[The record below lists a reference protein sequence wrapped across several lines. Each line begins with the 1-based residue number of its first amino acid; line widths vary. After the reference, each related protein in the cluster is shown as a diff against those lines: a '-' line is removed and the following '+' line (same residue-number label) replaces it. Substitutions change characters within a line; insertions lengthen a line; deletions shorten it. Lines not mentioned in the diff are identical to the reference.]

1 MPRALMLTTS
11 LPRDAA
17 DPAGRFVAEM
27 AHDLATRGWE
37 LRLLAPGPRHPIPG
51 VQLLTYPVPPGLFD
65 GPGAPDNLHRRPLR
79 AGLAA
84 LAATA
89 SLTAAVRRHRRPD
102 EALIAHWLVPC
113 GLAALAAARAPAR
126 APIHLIAHGSDIALL
141 ETLPTGR
148 ALARHLARADAITFV
163 SPDLRD
169 RFTALIAPMPP
180 PRRCYT
186 LPMGTTPL
194 APDPAT
200 LTHLRALAAGR
211 RIIATIGRLTRQ
223 KGLDTLADALAG
235 RRDILWI
242 AAGDGPERQALID
255 RTTRHHVPFH
265 PTGNLAPPARDAL
278 LTLAD
283 LFALPSRPLGN
294 RREGTPVALLE
305 ALAAGVPTIA
315 THLPGI
321 TAAAA
326 PAGALLIPPDAP
338 HALRAAIDALL
349 DDPPRAAALR
359 DQHRA
364 AGQHTRWT
372 HLGAAHAAA
381 FADPR

>member
-27 AHDLATRGWE
+27 ARDLATRGWN

-65 GPGAPDNLHRRPLR
+65 GPGAPDNLHHRPLR

-89 SLTAAVRRHRRPD
+89 SLTAAVRHHHQPD
-102 EALIAHWLVPC
+102 ETLIAHWLIPC
-113 GLAALAAARAPAR
+113 GLAALTAARAPNHA
-126 APIHLIAHGSDIALL
+126 IHLIAHGSDIALL
-141 ETLPTGR
+141 ETLPAGR

-169 RFTALIAPMPP
+169 RFTALIAPTPL

-211 RIIATIGRLTRQ
+211 RIIATIGRLTPQ

-235 RRDILWI
+235 RPDIIWI
-242 AAGDGPERQALID
+242 AAGEGPERAALIT
-255 RTTRHHVPFH
+255 RTTRHRVPFH

-326 PAGALLIPPDAP
+326 PAGALLIPPDDP
-338 HALRAAIDALL
+338 PALRAAIDALL

-359 DQHRA
+359 HQHRTI
-364 AGQHTRWT
+364 GQHTRWT
-372 HLGAAHAAA
+372 HLGPAHAAA
-381 FADPR
+381 FAAHR